1 MRAWSR
7 QPVFRP
13 GISLSMTTQKESRKE
28 ALFSSSIQM
37 EDADNYNDWTFRL
50 FRSCLAGD
58 VLEVGCGVGSF
69 TRRIID
75 HGQLT
80 RLLSIDISPE
90 AVEHCRS
97 RLSRPNLNIQCIDAR
112 LVRGE
117 FDAIVCMNVL
127 EHIEDDRGMLE
138 HLLSLLRPGGTLFLL
153 VPAHM
158 SLFSRFDL
166 ENGHFRRYNKRGMRA
181 LASSVPLARQFR
193 LKQFYFNAVGALGYW
208 FVYKALRKAPDP
220 AGMAEI
226 DLFDRWMVPILRRV
240 EGRWVPFGLSLV
252 SIFTGGSDNLT

>member
-1 MRAWSR
+1 
-7 QPVFRP
+7 
-13 GISLSMTTQKESRKE
+13 MTTDKESRAE
-28 ALFSSSIQM
+28 ALFSSSVQM
-37 EDADNYNDWTFRL
+37 EDADNYNDWTFAL
-50 FRSCLAGD
+50 FRPYLTGD

-75 HGQLT
+75 HGHSN

-97 RLSRPNLNIQCIDAR
+97 RLHRPNLEIQCIDVR
-112 LVRGE
+112 HVRGE

-127 EHIEDDRGMLE
+127 EHIDDDRGTLE
-138 HLLSLLRPGGTLFLL
+138 HLLTLLRPGGTLFLL

-158 SLFSRFDL
+158 SLFSRFDA
-166 ENGHFRRYNKRGMRA
+166 ENGHFRRYNKRDMRA
-181 LASSVPLARQFR
+181 LVSSMPIARQFG

-208 FVYKALRKAPDP
+208 FVYKVLRKAPDP

-226 DLFDRWMVPILRRV
+226 DLFDRWMVPVLRRL
-240 EGRWVPFGLSLV
+240 EGRWMPFGLSLV
-252 SIFTGGSDNLT
+252 SVFSRGRSDAP